1 MCAMSRKNVINC
13 AASRLRILCCSESR
27 FSIYGTSDNVGACL
41 ETRGLRHQMLLLR
54 TGYTWPTYKLKLS
67 ILDFFPCLSMGFMD
81 FPVGFLPQFVEQL
94 LAGKCCLVHVHS
106 LVTLWRWSLR
116 VWLFIYLGYQ
126 GWTLVLAWS
135 CLPRHYIT
143 YTTLLTLLTAASADC
158 SELLTTGENP
168 PNKCKTLVL

>member
-54 TGYTWPTYKLKLS
+54 TGYTWPTHKLKPS

-81 FPVGFLPQFVEQL
+81 FPVGFLPQFIEQL

-106 LVTLWRWSLR
+106 LVTLWRWEFEGLA
-116 VWLFIYLGYQ
+116 IYLPWVPRLDLGP
-126 GWTLVLAWS
+126 
-135 CLPRHYIT
+135 CLILFAPPLHYLHYIAYIT
-143 YTTLLTLLTAASADC
+143 YSCFRWLLRITHNR
-158 SELLTTGENP
+158 GKP
-168 PNKCKTLVL
+168 PQQM